1 MLICEFTIDD
11 PETRAANAAHA
22 QERLAALNSGEW
34 DGSQPE
40 EEPGDEEE
48 PVEETMPE
56 TEEEPV
62 VEAPDILGDLLDED

>member
-34 DGSQPE
+34 DGR
-40 EEPGDEEE
+40 EPEEE
-48 PVEETMPE
+48 PVEEPMPE
-56 TEEEPV
+56 TEEETV